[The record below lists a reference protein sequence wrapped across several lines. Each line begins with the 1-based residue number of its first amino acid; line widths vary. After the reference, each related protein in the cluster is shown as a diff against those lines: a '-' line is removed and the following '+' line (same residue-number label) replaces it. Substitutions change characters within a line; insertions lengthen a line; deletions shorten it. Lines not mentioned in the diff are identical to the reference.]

1 MSQVFTHL
9 ISDCDGVLLD
19 TEAIAFEVLQREL
32 AASLPGIDVA
42 AAILPRLGLTLDAL
56 LADIARHHPLSLSA
70 ADINRLRDKVESEVA
85 ERLQLIPGVAAAM
98 AAVPLPRAV
107 VSNSAGH
114 RVRAALNKTGLSPLF
129 AGRVF
134 CADEVG
140 AAKPDPALYLAA
152 SQAFGVAPQH
162 CLVVEDSVTGVRAA
176 VAAGMTVLGF
186 TGAGHVAD
194 GQADKLLAC
203 GACTTFDDMQRLPGL
218 VALLCQHNKQ

>member
-1 MSQVFTHL
+1 MSPTFTHL

-19 TEAIAFEVLQREL
+19 TEAIAFAVLQREL

-56 LADIARHHPLSLSA
+56 LTDIARHYPLPLQQL
-70 ADINRLRDKVESEVA
+70 DINSLRDQVETEVA
-85 ERLQLIPGVAAAM
+85 QRLQLIPGVAAAM

-114 RVRAALNKTGLSPLF
+114 RVRAALEQTGLAPLF
-129 AGRVF
+129 EGRVF

-152 SQAFGVAPQH
+152 SQAFGVPPQQ
-162 CLVVEDSVTGVRAA
+162 CLVVEDSVTGVTAA

-203 GACTTFDDMQRLPGL
+203 GASTTFNDMQRLPEL
-218 VALLCQHNKQ
+218 VALLCQDQKQ